1 MTRDGIAGL
10 VCLALAIGLWLLS
23 RGLPTSSLVPIGPEF
38 YPRIILA
45 VTAVISLA
53 LIAMDI
59 FVSAPAARRG
69 VAKPA
74 QEPGSKKNY
83 GLVATT
89 FVVFSIYISL
99 LPYLGFRLA
108 TLIFVAILQWLL
120 EAPADRADW
129 IRLGV
134 VSIATT
140 ATAYIVFEH
149 YLSVL
154 LPRGLW
160 TGF

>member
-10 VCLALAIGLWLLS
+10 VCLALSIWLWLLS
-23 RGLPTSSLVPIGPEF
+23 RGLPPSPLVPIGPEF

-45 VTAVISLA
+45 LTAVISLA
-53 LIAMDI
+53 LIATDV
-59 FVSAPAARRG
+59 FFGSREARKERVGAG
-69 VAKPA
+69 V
-74 QEPGSKKNY
+74 KKNY

-89 FVVFSIYISL
+89 FAVFGIYIGL

-108 TLIFVAILQWLL
+108 TLVFVAILQGLL
-120 EAPADRADW
+120 ETPAGRAGW
-129 IRLGV
+129 IRLV
-134 VSIATT
+134 LVSIATT
-140 ATAYIVFEH
+140 AIAYIVFEH

-154 LPRGLW
+154 LPRGNW

>member
-1 MTRDGIAGL
+1 MTRDGVAGL
-10 VCLALAIGLWLLS
+10 ICLALSIWLWLLS
-23 RGLPTSSLVPIGPEF
+23 RGLPSSSLVPIGPEF

-45 VTAVISLA
+45 LTAAISVA
-53 LIAMDI
+53 LIATDV
-59 FVSAPAARRG
+59 FLASRATRVASVAAG
-69 VAKPA
+69 V
-74 QEPGSKKNY
+74 KKNY

-89 FVVFSIYISL
+89 FVVFGIYVGL

-108 TLIFVAILQWLL
+108 TLVFVAVLQRLL
-120 EAPADRADW
+120 ETPAGRAGW
-129 IRLGV
+129 IRLAL
-134 VSIATT
+134 VSIAASAVT
-140 ATAYIVFEH
+140 YIVFEH